1 MTCWSAVT
9 SSGEPWATILPS
21 LMQMTES
28 HRRIRSGI
36 SWLTITN
43 EVPCS
48 LRSRMRVRISS
59 LALGWTPAKGSSM
72 STTTG
77 SVTRARTNSSNF
89 CWPPL
94 SSLAGVSRW
103 AARPTKSSRSSAFR
117 SVCARPPRW
126 CRVGTSRFSSA
137 VTVENTR
144 GFWKV
149 RVTPWA
155 TTSRLERPLRSWM
168 VPGSTVK
175 ATSATA
181 WRPPNRLLSPVTR
194 RLPAAATLPPPTP
207 SGLLAGLKRDP
218 RVARLHVV
226 RPYDLVLVP
235 LVLDQE
241 GAELQRPVRLV
252 LEVADGRLE
261 RVVAHV
267 LAQLLLVK
275 GVGAFDGLLHDLE
288 DGQAAGRIGR
298 ELRVAEPLLQVSEQV
313 LQARVVLRR
322 PRRRG

>member
-9 SSGEPWATILPS
+9 SSGEPWATTLPS

-28 HRRIRSGI
+28 HRRMRSGI

-43 EVPCS
+43 EVSCS

-59 LALGWTPAKGSSM
+59 LTLGWTPAKGSSM

-77 SVTRARTNSSNF
+77 SVTRARTNSSSF
-89 CWPPL
+89 CWP
-94 SSLAGVSRW
+94 
-103 AARPTKSSRSSAFR
+103 
-117 SVCARPPRW
+117 PPRW

-155 TTSRLERPLRSWM
+155 TTSRLERPLRSWSPMRTVPLSGFTAPLSRFRVVVLPDPLGPIRPRM

-194 RLPAAATLPPPTP
+194 RLPASATLPPPTP

-275 GVGAFDGLLHDLE
+275 GIGAFDGLLHDLE
-288 DGQAAGRIGR
+288 DGQAAGRIGW
-298 ELRVAEPLLQVSEQV
+298 ELRVAEPH
-313 LQARVVLRR
+313 
-322 PRRRG
+322 

>member
-1 MTCWSAVT
+1 MTRRSAVT

-28 HRRIRSGI
+28 HRRMRSGI

-43 EVPCS
+43 EVPWS
-48 LRSRMRVRISS
+48 LRSRMRARISS
-59 LALGWTPAKGSSM
+59 LTLGWTPAKGSSM

-77 SVTRARTNSSNF
+77 SVTRARTNSSSF

-103 AARPTKSSRSSAFR
+103 AARPTKPSRSSALR

-155 TTSRLERPLRSWM
+155 TTSRLERPLRSWSPMRTVPLSGFTAPLSRFRVVVLPDPLGPIRPRM

-175 ATSATA
+175 VTSATA
-181 WRPPNRLLSPVTR
+181 WRPPNRLPSPVTR
-194 RLPAAATLPPPTP
+194 RLPAAATLPPP
-207 SGLLAGLKRDP
+207 
-218 RVARLHVV
+218 
-226 RPYDLVLVP
+226 
-235 LVLDQE
+235 
-241 GAELQRPVRLV
+241 GAEW
-252 LEVADGRLE
+252 ATGRT
-261 RVVAHV
+261 
-267 LAQLLLVK
+267 
-275 GVGAFDGLLHDLE
+275 
-288 DGQAAGRIGR
+288 
-298 ELRVAEPLLQVSEQV
+298 
-313 LQARVVLRR
+313 
-322 PRRRG
+322 